1 MDKII
6 LFFIEDCFFP
16 EKSVE
21 ITITEWEE
29 FKFKLIDIKKTYQL
43 LQENLTDD
51 NLRLA
56 KSTSE

>member
-1 MDKII
+1 MADY
-6 LFFIEDCFFP
+6 FFP